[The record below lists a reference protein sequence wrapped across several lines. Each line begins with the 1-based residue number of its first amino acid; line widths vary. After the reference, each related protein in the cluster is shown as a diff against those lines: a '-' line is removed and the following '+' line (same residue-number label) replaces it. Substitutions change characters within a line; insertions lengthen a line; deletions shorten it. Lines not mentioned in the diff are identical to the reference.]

1 MSYEKEAILLPG
13 IIVTVEF
20 FCNRVCI
27 GANGSSHNS
36 LRDHRGRENRDI
48 QRQRRTEGNEGKIEC
63 IGFRYSVAVPH
74 DAASGRAS
82 GKRQHSP
89 FVIIKNIDYSTPQLL
104 QSAYNN
110 EVLKS
115 VLIEFVKK
123 SADGKMSTFYKV
135 TLTNASISL
144 ISQFGGTAQGD
155 SGFNP
160 NSTGGHYE
168 EVSLTFQNIQI
179 DHLVGNTSVVDGWN
193 KSE

>member
-1 MSYEKEAILLPG
+1 MKRKQFYCLALLLLLSFFAIGFASAQTAPP
-13 IIVTVEF
+13 IIAYVTIE
-20 FCNRVCI
+20 
-27 GANGSSHNS
+27 GAKTGTFKGNAV
-36 LRDHRGRENRDI
+36 
-48 QRQRRTEGNEGKIEC
+48 TEGNEGKIEC